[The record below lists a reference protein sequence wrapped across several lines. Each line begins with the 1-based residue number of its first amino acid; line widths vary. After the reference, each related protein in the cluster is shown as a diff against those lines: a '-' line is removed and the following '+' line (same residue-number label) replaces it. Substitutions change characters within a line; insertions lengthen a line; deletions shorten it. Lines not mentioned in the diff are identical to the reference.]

1 MSEKKLSL
9 IIPCYNEGAGIPQ
22 LIEKLKQL
30 QSLCTELQI
39 VVVDNGS
46 TDATPELLDR
56 LLPTDIQRVTV
67 KTNQGYGYGILMG
80 LRAVTTPYMGWTHAD
95 LQTDP
100 EDIVQAWQLMT
111 SQVSLSTFVKGK
123 RYGRPLFDV
132 FFTVGMS
139 FFESCLLQM
148 RLWDINAQPTLF
160 HRDFF
165 KLWVDPPHDFSLDLY
180 AYAMA
185 RKHGYAIL
193 RFPVWFRKRAF
204 GQSSWNNGLR
214 SKWRF
219 IKRTVLFSYR
229 LRRCWCAKK

>member
-22 LIEKLKQL
+22 LIETLNRL
-30 QSLCTELQI
+30 QGLCAELQI

-46 TDATPELLDR
+46 TDATAALLDR
-56 LLPTDIQRVTV
+56 LLPVTIQRVNV
-67 KTNQGYGYGILMG
+67 KENQGYGYGILMG
-80 LRAVTTPYMGWTHAD
+80 LRAATTPYLGWTHAD

-100 EDIVQAWQLMT
+100 EDIVRAWQLMT
-111 SQVSLSTFVKGK
+111 GDVTVPTFVKGK
-123 RYGRPLFDV
+123 RHGRPLFDV

-139 FFESCLLQM
+139 FFETCLLKM
-148 RLWDINAQPTLF
+148 PLWDINAQPTLF

-165 KLWVDPPHDFSLDLY
+165 ELWRDPPHDFSLDLY

-193 RFPVWFRKRAF
+193 RFPVWFRQRPF

-219 IKRTVLFSYR
+219 IKRTVAFSYR
-229 LRRCWCAKK
+229 LRRGWYARK